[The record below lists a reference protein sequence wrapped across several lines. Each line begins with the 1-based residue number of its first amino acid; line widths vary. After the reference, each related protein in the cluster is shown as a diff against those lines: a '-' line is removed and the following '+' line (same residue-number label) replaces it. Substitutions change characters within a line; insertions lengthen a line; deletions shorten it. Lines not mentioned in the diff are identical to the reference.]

1 MSFLDNKHKR
11 KSFAL
16 TALLLS
22 ALLLLLFY
30 IGLTYLDPPEEK
42 GITVNLGNMEIGMG
56 EIQPAAS
63 LTPSVAEPIVETETI
78 EETQIPEATPQQP
91 EIKESQAPETKAE
104 PLLTREEEESIRI
117 RQREEARKKS
127 EAEAAKRQKDA
138 EAAKLKKEQEEAR
151 RIERE
156 RQEALEAKRR
166 AEEAKRKQLDDLMGG
181 LNNAKGNTKGG
192 EGDDRSGGDKGQ
204 ANGNPYA
211 TTYNGT
217 AGTDSGNNYSL
228 SGRKLMDFEKSPH
241 NCNETGTV
249 VVTIKV
255 NRKGEVIYAEPG
267 AKGTTNKTPCLLE
280 AAKKRALTYVWNE
293 DNTKPEWQIGEITF
307 NFKLGQ

>member
-22 ALLLLLFY
+22 ALLFLLFY

-56 EIQPAAS
+56 EIQPAAP
-63 LTPSVAEPIVETETI
+63 LTPSVAEPLEETI

-91 EIKESQAPETKAE
+91 EIKESQAPEAKTE

-138 EAAKLKKEQEEAR
+138 EAAKLRKEQEEAR

-156 RQEALEAKRR
+156 RQEAIEAKRR

-181 LNNAKGNTKGG
+181 LNNATGNTKGG

-211 TTYNGT
+211 TTYYGAPGSGSGSSGYGLNGR
-217 AGTDSGNNYSL
+217 SL
-228 SGRKLMDFEKSPH
+228 VSQGKESQ
-241 NCNETGTV
+241 NCNQEGRV
-249 VVTIKV
+249 VVRIVVDRTGKV
-255 NRKGEVIYAEPG
+255 IQATPG
-267 AKGTTNKTPCLLE
+267 VKGTTNADPCLLE
-280 AAKKRALTYVWNE
+280 PARKTALLHRWNTDGAA
-293 DNTKPEWQIGEITF
+293 PEQQIGF
-307 NFKLGQ
+307 VVVNFKLGQ